1 LHSVSD
7 PVAKPTFERVL
18 FDLPPRRGKQPGCG
32 GDLRALNLSQVI
44 SRERSQGDVY
54 VIKKVVHDWDDSRA
68 TAILRNCR
76 KAMSPN
82 GKVLV
87 AETLVPP
94 GDEPNQIKGI
104 DVVMLAVTG
113 GLERTEAQY
122 KNLFDASGLRLERV
136 IQTRG
141 PISILEA
148 SPING

>member
-1 LHSVSD
+1 M
-7 PVAKPTFERVL
+7 L
-18 FDLPPRRGKQPGCG
+18 FDPPSGVAAARQGAG
-32 GDLRALNLSQVI
+32 GDLPRTEFIAGDFFESVPT
-44 SRERSQGDVY
+44 GDVY
-54 VIKKVVHDWDDSRA
+54 VIKKVVHDWDDGRA
-68 TAILRNCR
+68 AEILRNCR
-76 KAMSPN
+76 KAMLPN

-113 GLERTEAQY
+113 GLERTQVQY
-122 KNLFDASGLRLERV
+122 ASLFDVAGLRLERV

-148 SPING
+148 SAA

>member
-1 LHSVSD
+1 
-7 PVAKPTFERVL
+7 
-18 FDLPPRRGKQPGCG
+18 
-32 GDLRALNLSQVI
+32 
-44 SRERSQGDVY
+44 
-54 VIKKVVHDWDDSRA
+54 
-68 TAILRNCR
+68 
-76 KAMSPN
+76 MSPN